1 MKIINFLK
9 NCWRVLKIT
18 RKPSK
23 EEFLLAVKITG
34 VGIVAIGL
42 IGFSIFLV
50 FKIFGIFG

>member
-1 MKIINFLK
+1 MKITNFLK

-23 EEFLLAVKITG
+23 EEYLLAVKITG
-34 VGIVAIGL
+34 IGIIVIGL

>member
-1 MKIINFLK
+1 MKITNFLK

-23 EEFLLAVKITG
+23 EEYLLAVKITG
-34 VGIVAIGL
+34 IGIIVIGL
-42 IGFSIFLV
+42 IGFSIFLA